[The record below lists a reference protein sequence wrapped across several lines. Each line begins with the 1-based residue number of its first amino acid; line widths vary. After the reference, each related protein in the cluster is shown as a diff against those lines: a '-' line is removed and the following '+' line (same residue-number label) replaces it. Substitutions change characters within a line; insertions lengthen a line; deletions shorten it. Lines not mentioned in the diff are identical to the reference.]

1 MKHIYI
7 AGFTLLACACIP
19 VSAQQR
25 TTKVYRFNGRPVI
38 ADFEAASRSYLGV
51 GVNDLSSDRAQALKL
66 KDDRGVEIT
75 SVDQDAP
82 AGKAGLKQN
91 DVIVAFNGTPV
102 ESAEQFKRL
111 MRETPPGRTISL
123 DLVRNGQP
131 QNIKVQLADRK
142 KLESSMWPHE
152 SGDFALAMPAVP
164 PTPPIPAMPAFPR
177 MWDQTIVRTRS
188 NSGATVESLSPQL
201 GDYFGVKN
209 GEGLLVR
216 SVQKGSA
223 ADSAGLRA
231 GDVIVRVGDQ
241 KISDNSDWSEA
252 LRNAKDGKVSVVVVR
267 DKKEQTL
274 TLTVPARRGS
284 ESSALIP
291 DSETVIESSV
301 AALNNLEPM
310 VEESIEESLDST
322 IDAFADHQYE
332 INQAMRKAIQ
342 QLHRQLI
349 DQRGIMNKN
358 IGPSMK
364 LASAQL
370 KAHSA
375 DIQRAIDQAQQ
386 AIEAAPIECHNSD
399 MQ

>member
-322 IDAFADHQYE
+322 INAFADHQYE

-386 AIEAAPIECHNSD
+386 AIEAAHIECHNSD

>member
-375 DIQRAIDQAQQ
+375 DIQRAIDQAQH
-386 AIEAAPIECHNSD
+386 AIEAAHIECHNSD
-399 MQ
+399 MK

>member
-386 AIEAAPIECHNSD
+386 AIEAAHIECHNSD

>member
-19 VSAQQR
+19 VSEQQR
-25 TTKVYRFNGRPVI
+25 TTKVYRFNGRPVS

-386 AIEAAPIECHNSD
+386 AIEAAHIECHNSD